1 MNMDP
6 KKFRRL
12 LIAIAIGL
20 VIWFCPHP
28 DAIKPIA
35 WHLFAVFA
43 ATIAGFILQPFPI
56 GAVAFIGVTVAALTE
71 VVSVKVAIS
80 GYGNST
86 IWLIICAFLLAR
98 AFIKSGLGRRIAYL
112 IIKAIGKSSLTLG
125 YAITLS
131 DFVISPATP
140 SSTARAGGILYPII
154 RSLSSALGSE
164 PNDGTG
170 RKFGAYI
177 MQIEYQANAITCAM
191 FMTAMAGN
199 PMAVELA
206 AKTIGVEITWSAW
219 ALAAIVPGAISLIVM
234 PYLLY
239 KLYTPEIHEMPTAK
253 AMAIEELNKMGP
265 MTRMEKIVAFVF
277 VGSLA
282 LWATSSITHMNAT
295 GVGML
300 AVAILI
306 LTNVLTWKDVLKEEG
321 AWNTMFWMGSL
332 IALAGALSSSGFIK
346 TVAGMAGAAI
356 QSAGL
361 SWLAAF
367 MILVV
372 IYVYSHYAFA
382 SVSAHIGA
390 MYAAFLAVSVAV
402 GTPPLLAAIAFAAL
416 SNIMIPL
423 THYGGGA
430 APILYGAGYVP
441 QGTWWK
447 LGFIMVTVNLVIW
460 LGIGSFWWHVIGLW

>member
-1 MNMDP
+1 MDASQ
-6 KKFRRL
+6 KKKLVGVIL
-12 LIAIAIGL
+12 LGA
-20 VIWFCPHP
+20 VIWFLPHP
-28 DAIKPIA
+28 DAITPIA

-43 ATIAGFILQPFPI
+43 ATIAGFILQPLPI
-56 GAVAFIGVTVAALTE
+56 GAVAFIGVSVAALLG

-86 IWLIICAFLLAR
+86 IWLIVCAFLLAR
-98 AFIKSGLGRRIAYL
+98 AFIKSGLGSRIAYL

-140 SSTARAGGILYPII
+140 SSTARAGGIIYPII
-154 RSLSSALGSE
+154 RSLSSALHSE
-164 PNDGTG
+164 PDDGTA

-219 ALAAIVPGAISLIVM
+219 ATAAIVPGLLSLLLM

-239 KLYTPEIHEMPTAK
+239 KLYPPEIHEMPHAK
-253 AMAIEELNKMGP
+253 QMAVEALEKMGP
-265 MTRMEKIVAFVF
+265 MSWMEKVVLAVF

-282 LWATSSITHMNAT
+282 LWATSSLTHMNAT

-300 AVAILI
+300 AVTVLL
-306 LTNVLTWKDVLKEEG
+306 LTNVLTWQDVLQEKG

-346 TVAGMAGAAI
+346 VVADMAGAAI

-361 SWLAAF
+361 SWLTAF
-367 MILVV
+367 IILVL

-390 MYAAFLAVSVAV
+390 MYAAFLAVAVAV
-402 GTPPLLAAIAFAAL
+402 GTPPLLAAISFAAL

-447 LGFIMVTVNLVIW
+447 LGFIIVTVNLVIW
-460 LGIGSFWWHVIGLW
+460 LGIGSLWWHVIGLW

>member
-1 MNMDP
+1 MDASQ
-6 KKFRRL
+6 KKKLAGVIL
-12 LIAIAIGL
+12 LGA
-20 VIWFCPHP
+20 VIWFLPHP
-28 DAIKPIA
+28 DAITPIA

-43 ATIAGFILQPFPI
+43 ATIAGFILQPLPI
-56 GAVAFIGVTVAALTE
+56 GAVAFIGVSVAALLG

-86 IWLIICAFLLAR
+86 IWLIVCAFLLAR
-98 AFIKSGLGRRIAYL
+98 AFIKSGLGSRIAYL

-140 SSTARAGGILYPII
+140 SSTARAGGIIYPII
-154 RSLSSALGSE
+154 RSLSSALHSE
-164 PNDGTG
+164 PDDGTA

-219 ALAAIVPGAISLIVM
+219 ATAAIVPGLLSLLLM

-239 KLYTPEIHEMPTAK
+239 KLYPPEIHEMPHAK
-253 AMAIEELNKMGP
+253 QMAVEALEKMGP
-265 MTRMEKIVAFVF
+265 MSWMEKVVLAVF
-277 VGSLA
+277 IGSLV
-282 LWATSSITHMNAT
+282 LWGTSSLTHMNAT

-300 AVAILI
+300 AVTVLL
-306 LTNVLTWKDVLKEEG
+306 LTNVLTWQDVLQEKG

-346 TVAGMAGAAI
+346 VVADMTGAAI

-367 MILVV
+367 IILVL

-390 MYAAFLAVSVAV
+390 MYAAFLAVAVAV
-402 GTPPLLAAIAFAAL
+402 GTPPLLAAISFAAL

-430 APILYGAGYVP
+430 APILYGAGYVS

-447 LGFIMVTVNLVIW
+447 LGFIIVTVNLVIW
-460 LGIGSFWWHVIGLW
+460 LGIGSLWWHVIGLW